1 MGSAEPDCE
10 TGPFDNRTGA
20 AVSDLDF
27 ELACSPPQIANDKY
41 QLCEML
47 ALGGMGV
54 IYRAHDKVLH
64 RDVAIKLLRNDR
76 RSNLLA
82 VDEFTKE
89 ALIMGYLSHPG
100 VPPVYEV
107 GKCED
112 GSPYHVMKLIDG
124 TTLAQLIRDGEA
136 STAKLL
142 QIFTAVCQTMAYAH
156 SRGVIHLDLKPSNI
170 MVGRFGEVKVMDW
183 GIAKR
188 CDIVDSSARSTALG
202 LSSARREQPF
212 APEDAAAALSAMTQS
227 DTSNSG
233 IHPDAAESAQAPR
246 VRQSCVNGTLS
257 YMAPEQARGL
267 FLDAR
272 ADIFSLGGILCEIL
286 CGHAPYEG
294 NSVREVYNFAIK
306 GKTQTALKNLHTCGM
321 SNSLVR
327 IAMHCLRTNPEH
339 RPANAQV
346 LAQTMT
352 AHQES
357 TLERVQNDMERFFE
371 LSLDLFCIA
380 DLDGYFVK
388 INSNFSRVLGLNEA
402 ELMSR
407 PFLDFVHEEDR
418 DKTVEQMKLLDQ
430 GMPVVRFRNRYQT
443 STGRF
448 ATLEWTAKH
457 IKPERLIF
465 AVARDVSG

>member
-1 MGSAEPDCE
+1 MGYSKQHCE
-10 TGPFDNRTGA
+10 TGPFDAETGA
-20 AVSDLDF
+20 TFEELDF
-27 ELACSPPQIANDKY
+27 ELTCPPPQIANEKY

-47 ALGGMGV
+47 ALGGMGIV
-54 IYRAHDKVLH
+54 YRAHDKVLH

-76 RSNLLA
+76 QLNPSAL
-82 VDEFTKE
+82 DEFTKE
-89 ALIMGYLSHPG
+89 ALVLGYLSHPG

-107 GKCED
+107 GKCQD
-112 GSPYHVMKLIDG
+112 GRPYHVMKLVDG
-124 TTLAQLIRDGEA
+124 TTLAQLLRARDTSIA
-136 STAKLL
+136 QLL

-170 MVGRFGEVKVMDW
+170 MVGRFGEVNVMDW
-183 GIAKR
+183 GIAQR
-188 CDIVDSSARSTALG
+188 CNVVDSCRVKISHPPSASKCEQESASASVTAH
-202 LSSARREQPF
+202 
-212 APEDAAAALSAMTQS
+212 S
-227 DTSNSG
+227 DTTKSNTANAE
-233 IHPDAAESAQAPR
+233 IQPDDIELAPAPR
-246 VRQSCVNGTLS
+246 IRQSCVNGTLS
-257 YMAPEQARGL
+257 YMSPEQARGL

-272 ADIFSLGGILCEIL
+272 TDVFSLGGILCEIL

-294 NSVREVYNFAIK
+294 TSVRQVYNLAIK
-306 GKTQTALKNLHTCGM
+306 GNTQTALKNLRACGV
-321 SNSLVR
+321 SSALVR
-327 IAMHCLRTNPEH
+327 IAIHCLQAKAEH
-339 RPANAQV
+339 RPPNAQV

-357 TLERVQNDMERFFE
+357 TLERVQIDMERFFE

-380 DLDGYFVK
+380 DLDGYFVR

-402 ELMSR
+402 ELLSR

-418 DKTVEQMKLLDQ
+418 PQTVEQMKLLDQ
-430 GMPVVRFRNRYQT
+430 GIPVVRFRNRYQT
-443 STGRF
+443 SSGRF

>member
-1 MGSAEPDCE
+1 
-10 TGPFDNRTGA
+10 
-20 AVSDLDF
+20 
-27 ELACSPPQIANDKY
+27 
-41 QLCEML
+41 
-47 ALGGMGV
+47 
-54 IYRAHDKVLH
+54 
-64 RDVAIKLLRNDR
+64 
-76 RSNLLA
+76 
-82 VDEFTKE
+82 
-89 ALIMGYLSHPG
+89 
-100 VPPVYEV
+100 
-107 GKCED
+107 
-112 GSPYHVMKLIDG
+112 
-124 TTLAQLIRDGEA
+124 
-136 STAKLL
+136 
-142 QIFTAVCQTMAYAH
+142 
-156 SRGVIHLDLKPSNI
+156 
-170 MVGRFGEVKVMDW
+170 MDW

-188 CDIVDSSARSTALG
+188 CDVIDSCLGETSDALSSSIPERPALPAAASALSGMNQSDAVDSDNSLDIVELA
-202 LSSARREQPF
+202 Q
-212 APEDAAAALSAMTQS
+212 TQ
-227 DTSNSG
+227 
-233 IHPDAAESAQAPR
+233 R
-246 VRQSCVNGTLS
+246 VRQACVNGTLS

-272 ADIFSLGGILCEIL
+272 ADVFSLGGILCEIL

-294 NSVREVYNFAIK
+294 NSVREVYHLAIK
-306 GKTQTALKNLHTCGM
+306 GNTHTALKNLNECGM
-321 SNSLVR
+321 SNALVR

-339 RPANAQV
+339 RPASAQT

-352 AHQES
+352 SHQES
-357 TLERVQNDMERFFE
+357 TLERVQSDMERFFE

-443 STGRF
+443 AWGRF